1 MSGPK
6 RHPAAAQLQRPA
18 SSPST
23 NHPPQLV
30 TRLLWICSPSSVKCC
45 TTCPGRVAKAVRDC
59 SGGPVRGTST
69 PSETQP
75 TWMRLPGRLAELS
88 FTNVYLLLTVLSIEI
103 SGGVTLSS
111 SVRLSYGRG
120 VGRGGRQ
127 TVGGHGH
134 ATVNHARSQ
143 PTHKKGSVFVYRTV
157 DGVDLLLLLPVRE
170 VEQGWRALP
179 ETSPVHHRNRAFATL
194 KLQQHILSGLNRSL
208 QPITSSS
215 LR

>member
-1 MSGPK
+1 MRGSLGPINGSVGINREIVQGVQVPAPHTFYSADRPTRTAASCNPGHDTVGRWHRHGHTRMSGPK
-6 RHPAAAQLQRPA
+6 GHPAAAQLQRPA

-59 SGGPVRGTST
+59 SRGPVRGTST

-120 VGRGGRQ
+120 VGRGRVDRRLEG
-127 TVGGHGH
+127 T
-134 ATVNHARSQ
+134 AT
-143 PTHKKGSVFVYRTV
+143 P
-157 DGVDLLLLLPVRE
+157 P
-170 VEQGWRALP
+170 
-179 ETSPVHHRNRAFATL
+179 
-194 KLQQHILSGLNRSL
+194 
-208 QPITSSS
+208 
-215 LR
+215 